1 MCCQHFDSELR
12 SVSTTPRFELCSS
25 NTLVLNCRMHQHFFL
40 MSSRIDTFIIPCLGF
55 VTNPFGVR
63 YEPFWGFV
71 TNPFGGSLRIRF
83 GVRYEP
89 FFGVRRTLC
98 SSLCFW
104 VRLTLFWVRRRRVWV
119 QRRRFGV
126 RDVGSSSP

>member
-1 MCCQHFDSELR
+1 VCCQHFDSELR

-40 MSSRIDTFIIPCLGF
+40 ISSRIDTFIIPCLGF

-71 TNPFGGSLRIRF
+71 TNPFWGSLR
-83 GVRYEP
+83 
-89 FFGVRRTLC
+89 
-98 SSLCFW
+98 
-104 VRLTLFWVRRRRVWV
+104 TLFW
-119 QRRRFGV
+119 
-126 RDVGSSSP
+126 GSSNPVFEFVFLGSANPVLGSAEACLGSAKAFWGS